1 MGNSINKVTVLGRVG
16 KEPEARAAGSST
28 VANFSVATESSF
40 KDKSGEWQKETE
52 WHNCVA
58 WGKLA
63 DVIQKY
69 VHKGDRI
76 HIEGR
81 LKSSSWEDKNT
92 GQKRYKTEVYVN
104 EICLLS
110 DKKEKTCNTSE
121 PEPTDYVNDDD
132 IPF

>member
-16 KEPEARAAGSST
+16 KEPEAREAGSST
-28 VANFSVATESSF
+28 VANFSVATENSF

-58 WGKLA
+58 WGKMA
-63 DVIQKY
+63 CMIQKY

-92 GQKRYKTEVYVN
+92 GQKRYKTEVHVN

-110 DKKEKTCNTSE
+110 DKKEKTYNSAE
-121 PEPTDYVNDDD
+121 PEPDDCVNDYD